1 MDYVCSSKLPE
12 MWNIN
17 HLKNNLPGKPYIF
30 NMFVLGVLE
39 GIPYM
44 VSENIPLWGIAEKRN
59 MVRLKINHIY
69 LYIYYIYVYVPIIPQ
84 IGIRYTPVLSTI
96 PSFIN
101 GTWYLKRCVD
111 FLYPISSPTW
121 AFWDHSPCWSAA
133 WWLLSVAFFYV
144 GGVIWTSWGYKA
156 LIYEVDIYIYICI
169 CIYIYIYI

>member
-1 MDYVCSSKLPE
+1 MTQAVADNGCPERLETGHWSCSTREYQCQSWARNFYGRINGLDNMDYVCSSKLPE

-30 NMFVLGVLE
+30 NMFFLGVLE

-121 AFWDHSPCWSAA
+121 AF
-133 WWLLSVAFFYV
+133 
-144 GGVIWTSWGYKA
+144 
-156 LIYEVDIYIYICI
+156 
-169 CIYIYIYI
+169 

>member
-1 MDYVCSSKLPE
+1 MLPENKELKMSTWARIFYGRINGLDNMDYVCSRKLPE

-17 HLKNNLPGKPYIF
+17 HLKINLPGKPYIF

-59 MVRLKINHIY
+59 MVCLKINHIY
-69 LYIYYIYVYVPIIPQ
+69 IYVPIIPQ
-84 IGIRYTPVLSTI
+84 IGIRYTPVLSTII

-121 AFWDHSPCWSAA
+121 AF
-133 WWLLSVAFFYV
+133 
-144 GGVIWTSWGYKA
+144 
-156 LIYEVDIYIYICI
+156 
-169 CIYIYIYI
+169 

>member
-1 MDYVCSSKLPE
+1 
-12 MWNIN
+12 
-17 HLKNNLPGKPYIF
+17 
-30 NMFVLGVLE
+30 MFVLGVLE

-144 GGVIWTSWGYKA
+144 GGSYGHHGDIRHLYMRW
-156 LIYEVDIYIYICI
+156 IYIYMYMYIYI
-169 CIYIYIYI
+169 HIYIYTYIYTYTNDL